1 MDAILDGLHEE
12 YGSFVMMYGR
22 ADTPFVSDIEG
33 LLLIQEAYLRN
44 SNKSSQPVLLLLT
57 LHKVLTMI
65 KITLEI
71 VAAGETNMLEIVVE
85 QAVEIEAEVV
95 DQSLLVKSVTNMVTI
110 MLVGT
115 GSMRT
120 TFDLHHL
127 CRMIRLLLQILLNEP
142 TLVFS
147 HKIRKFI

>member
-57 LHKVLTMI
+57 LHQVLTMI

-95 DQSLLVKSVTNMVTI
+95 DQSLLVKSVTNMVT

>member
-44 SNKSSQPVLLLLT
+44 SNKSSQPVLLLLLLT

-71 VAAGETNMLEIVVE
+71 VATGETNMLEIVVE

-95 DQSLLVKSVTNMVTI
+95 D
-110 MLVGT
+110 
-115 GSMRT
+115 
-120 TFDLHHL
+120 
-127 CRMIRLLLQILLNEP
+127 
-142 TLVFS
+142 
-147 HKIRKFI
+147 